1 MPAEFLSEFL
11 FVFAQRLFGN
21 VHGVMVLKDK
31 EEAFGKRG
39 RVIHEPIIG
48 DLGRNLR

>member
-1 MPAEFLSEFL
+1 M
-11 FVFAQRLFGN
+11 

-39 RVIHEPIIG
+39 RLILEPIIG
-48 DLGRNLR
+48 DLGRYLR